1 MKQISIVYIFCSI
14 MHDIVL
20 FGHSFINHL
29 ESYIDKD
36 VSRNNLGLDI
46 SQYNVRFKGLSGLS
60 FEKRKR
66 LRREERVVRGAS
78 IVFLDI
84 GTNDLANASYDPIK
98 FARDLCSYAEYLRE
112 GFDVGRIIIGQIL
125 FRDVLPYDEFNAHV
139 VKANDEIARLVVD
152 LPNIYFWHHRGFW
165 NPSIPVL
172 DHTGRFP
179 GVHLNEEGNRKYLRS
194 IRDAIIRVSRW

>member
-1 MKQISIVYIFCSI
+1 MKQVSIVYIFCSI
-14 MHDIVL
+14 MRDIVL

-46 SQYNVRFKGLSGLS
+46 SQYNVRIKGLSGLS

-152 LPNIYFWHHRGFW
+152 FRIYISGTTGGFG
-165 NPSIPVL
+165 IPL
-172 DHTGRFP
+172 S
-179 GVHLNEEGNRKYLRS
+179 LYL
-194 IRDAIIRVSRW
+194 IIRGVFRGYTSMKRATVNI